1 MTGTR
6 LPNFLIIGAAKSGTT
21 AFFSYLRQHPD
32 VFMPSIKEPH
42 FFAFEGE
49 RPAFKGPRPSINA
62 AITDPAEY
70 RGLFSTAGDAAA
82 VGEASNLYLYLPGT
96 AERIHQAIPDARLIA
111 LLRQPADRAY
121 SSYLHLK
128 RDGREPAS
136 SFEDALAM
144 EAERSDAGWGF
155 LWRYR
160 DMGHYAEQLRRYLKV
175 FPREQIL
182 IHLYEDFAT
191 SPADVM
197 RTTFAFLGV
206 DPSFQPALG
215 LRPNQGGVPRG
226 GWRRTLLSRAGPI
239 RRLVAPMLPS
249 RVRDRARRR
258 IDRQALAHEPMSP
271 ITRRVLTA
279 EYRDEILDLQ
289 VLVGRDFSA
298 WLDG

>member
-1 MTGTR
+1 MTGER
-6 LPNFLIIGAAKSGTT
+6 LPNFLVIGAAKSGTT

-49 RPAFKGPRPSINA
+49 RPAFRGPRPSINA

-70 RGLFSTAGDAAA
+70 RALFAAAGDAPA
-82 VGEASNLYLYLPGT
+82 VGEASNLYLYLPEA
-96 AERIHQAIPDARLIA
+96 AERIRRTLPDARLIA
-111 LLRQPADRAY
+111 VLRQPADRAY

-128 RDGREPAS
+128 RDGREPAAT
-136 SFEDALAM
+136 FEDALAL
-144 EAERSDAGWGF
+144 EAERRDAGWGF

-160 DMGHYAEQLRRYLKV
+160 DMGHYALQLRRYLDH
-175 FPREQIL
+175 FSSEQIL

-206 DPSFQPALG
+206 DPSFRPALG
-215 LRPNQGGVPRG
+215 HRPNQGGVPRA
-226 GWRRTLLSRAGPI
+226 GWRRTLLSRAGPV
-239 RRLVAPMLPS
+239 RRLAAPLLPR
-249 RVRDRARRR
+249 RVRDRVRRS
-258 IDRQALAHEPMSP
+258 IDRRVLVHEPMSP
-271 ITRRVLTA
+271 ITRRALTD
-279 EYRDEILDLQ
+279 EYRDEIRELGHLI
-289 VLVGRDFSA
+289 GRDLSA